1 MKEIKCPKCKA
12 VFQVDEASYAD
23 IVKQVRDSE
32 FTKEVSERVKNEVEL
47 VKSKAEKEFDKEL
60 FEKQEKINELESK
73 LNNAK
78 SEKENAVALTKAE
91 KDNEISEL
99 KSQLDKA
106 ETEKK
111 LAVKGVEDKLKEQLK
126 EKETEL
132 MQLQNKK
139 ELIIKEQELNEI
151 NIRRDYDSQLRA
163 KDEIIAFYKD
173 FKAKLSTKGIGESL
187 EKFCEQEFEN
197 LRSTA
202 FRNAYFKKDNEV
214 KEGSKGDYVFRE
226 HDIDGTPIV
235 SIMFEMKNEA
245 DETATKHKNEDFL
258 DKLNKDRKN
267 KGCDYAVLVSMLE
280 SDNDFYNR
288 GIVDMSHKYPKMFV
302 IRPQFFIP
310 MIALIRN
317 MAMDSIDNIREL
329 VMLRNQNSDMVAFNK
344 NLEIFKGSFNTTA
357 KNYHKKFGEAI
368 KGIDN
373 AIESL
378 KKIRDALSTSDK
390 HLTAAENKVED
401 LNIKKLTKD
410 SPLLQAQFNSML
422 ITDKG
427 KSKKK

>member
-1 MKEIKCPKCKA
+1 MQEIKCPKCGE
-12 VFQVDEASYAD
+12 VFQVDEAGYAA
-23 IVKQVRDSE
+23 IVKQVRDKE
-32 FTKEVSERVKNEVEL
+32 FNKELDERIESAIEL
-47 VKSKAEKEFDKEL
+47 AKSKAEKELSKALNEKEAEITELKAKIKDEQNENKLALQEALAQKEKDIAELNSKLENAKNEKEL
-60 FEKQEKINELESK
+60 AVNK
-73 LNNAK
+73 AK
-78 SEKENAVALTKAE
+78 EE
-91 KDNEISEL
+91 
-99 KSQLDKA
+99 
-106 ETEKK
+106 
-111 LAVKGVEDKLKEQLK
+111 LKEQLA

-151 NIRRDYDSQLRA
+151 NIKRDYESQLRA
-163 KDEIIAFYKD
+163 KDDMIAFYKD
-173 FKAKLSTKGIGESL
+173 FKTKLSTKGLGESL

-258 DKLNKDRKN
+258 DKLNKDREN
-267 KGCDYAVLVSMLE
+267 KKCDYAVLVSMLE

-329 VMLRNQNSDMVAFNK
+329 AMLRNQNSDIVAFNK
-344 NLEIFKGSFNTTA
+344 NLEIFKDSFNTTA
-357 KNYHKKFGEAI
+357 KNYHNKFAEAI
-368 KGIDN
+368 KGIDK
-373 AIESL
+373 AIASL
-378 KKIRDALSTSDK
+378 QKIRKDLEVSDG
-390 HLTAAENKVED
+390 HLQTAENKVENLD
-401 LNIKKLTKD
+401 IKKLTKD